1 VTYFRSVILDVD
13 STVSAVEGID
23 WLAERRDA
31 AVARSV
37 TALTTEAMEGRVS
50 LDEVYARRLT
60 LIRPTREEIRALAG
74 AYIANALPGVREAV
88 SVWRDAGVRVLLVSG
103 GLRDAILP
111 LALWLGVPWRDVHAV
126 GVTYDADGVVSGV
139 VGDAPLARG
148 GGKPELVRS
157 LALEA
162 PVLAIGDGATDAELT
177 TVVDRFF
184 AFTGVARRPAVVAR
198 AAGEVQ
204 SFARLTQIVLG
215 T

>member
-23 WLAERRDA
+23 WLAARRDA
-31 AVARSV
+31 DVANTV
-37 TALTTEAMEGRVS
+37 IALTNDAMDGRVS
-50 LDEVYARRLT
+50 LDEVYARRLQI
-60 LIRPTREEIRALAG
+60 IRPTRDEIRALGG
-74 AYIANALPGVREAV
+74 AYIAHALPGVREAV
-88 SVWRDAGVRVLLVSG
+88 SVWREAGVRVLLVSG

-126 GVTYDADGVVSGV
+126 EVTYDADGVVSGV
-139 VGDAPLARG
+139 VGDAPLARS
-148 GGKPELVRS
+148 GGKPEVVRS

-162 PVLAIGDGATDAELT
+162 PVLAVGDGATDAELT